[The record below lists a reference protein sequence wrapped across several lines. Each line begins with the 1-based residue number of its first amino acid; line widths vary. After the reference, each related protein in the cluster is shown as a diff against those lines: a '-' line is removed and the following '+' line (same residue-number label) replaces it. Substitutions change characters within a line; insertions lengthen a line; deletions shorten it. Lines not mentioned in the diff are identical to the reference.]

1 MNYCGYS
8 AAEEIQSQQL
18 YGKMPVTQH
27 GYGKADF
34 NLEFDPAK
42 DYYGNYEQ
50 YNGMLMV
57 PHSQQSVSPQLA
69 TGADPGAYWTT
80 ADCPDFDSLQT
91 ATAVVDHNG
100 SYASLLTVQ
109 AANVVDYQDINSL
122 EPSFLPGQV
131 DLSHN
136 ALMQPID
143 PTNGNL
149 VANGYPN
156 QDPNLYNN
164 SNLSCPINIYQRPI
178 NQPNMEKPEDED
190 TSSYC
195 TYKQSSQSEISPI
208 SRNIRQKRQGR
219 KRKPKKDPNE
229 PQKPVSAYA
238 LFFRDTQAT
247 IKGQNPNA
255 SFGEVSKIVATLWDG
270 LNADAKNVS
279 KIINNFIF
287 LQQRL
292 DRADTKMKFAHNAEW
307 VLLEIFTSRVYK
319 QKTESAKKDYLKQL
333 AAYRANLLSKG
344 GNSNACTLQACGEY
358 FHQQKYLLSQS
369 LPDSTSAITEVNDT
383 MIGLNGKTLASL
395 IAEPP
400 PQQVLTATTTLTVP
414 QTSYTT
420 NRMRTEIEVEAEFP
434 LSSNPTGNQTFSQTN
449 GTNEG
454 TSDMH
459 SPNWNHEYS
468 NNDCVVRYCRDAY
481 SDWVEQRKPQPRTFT
496 PV

>member
-8 AAEEIQSQQL
+8 AAEEIPSQQL

-27 GYGKADF
+27 GYGKTDF

-42 DYYGNYEQ
+42 DYYGNYDQ
-50 YNGMLMV
+50 YNGMLMA

-69 TGADPGAYWTT
+69 AGDPGTYWTT

-91 ATAVVDHNG
+91 ATAVDHNG

-109 AANVVDYQDINSL
+109 AANVVDYQDINNL

-131 DLSHN
+131 DLSHS

-149 VANGYPN
+149 VGNGYPN

-164 SNLSCPINIYQRPI
+164 SNLSCPMNIYQRPI

-195 TYKQSSQSEISPI
+195 TYKQSTQSEISPI

-270 LNADAKNVS
+270 LNADAKN
-279 KIINNFIF
+279 
-287 LQQRL
+287 QRL
-292 DRADTKMKFAHNAEW
+292 DRADTKMKFAHNAKW
-307 VLLEIFTSRVYK
+307 VFFGNFYKQGNITHKNQVYK

-344 GNSNACTLQACGEY
+344 GNSNGCTLQACGEY

-369 LPDSTSAITEVNDT
+369 LPDSTSAMTEANDAMT
-383 MIGLNGKTLASL
+383 GLNGKTLASL

-420 NRMRTEIEVEAEFP
+420 NRMRTEIEIEAEFP

>member
-270 LNADAKNVS
+270 LNADAKNV
-279 KIINNFIF
+279 
-287 LQQRL
+287 
-292 DRADTKMKFAHNAEW
+292 
-307 VLLEIFTSRVYK
+307 YK